1 MKTLSVAPSEEHI
14 PEDIPIPTPLHHYVR
29 ARAYAYVEQ
38 DASETP
44 EPRTFVV

>member
-14 PEDIPIPTPLHHYVR
+14 PEDIPLPTPLHHYV
-29 ARAYAYVEQ
+29 RAYAYVEQ